1 MIRTIIESPLGSP
14 DPAQIAR
21 NIRYARLC
29 MLHCLR
35 RGWTPYASHLLITQ
49 VWDDM
54 DDDLRARGIAAG
66 HAWYTGAEQ
75 AVVFTDLGRSAGM
88 NAGINAAI
96 NQNVPVRYEKLDGD
110 LMAMLEGGKEPAAT
124 VGAT

>member
-1 MIRTIIESPLGSP
+1 MIRTIIESPLSG
-14 DPAQIAR
+14 DFEK

-54 DDDLRARGIAAG
+54 DADLRERGIKAG
-66 HAWYTGAEQ
+66 HAWYPGADQ
-75 AVVFTDLGRSAGM
+75 AVVFTDLGRSSGM
-88 NAGINAAI
+88 NAGIEAA
-96 NQNVPVRYEKLDGD
+96 QALDVPVRYERLDAD
-110 LMAMLEGGKEPAAT
+110 LMAMLSRGELPRPTRGAA
-124 VGAT
+124 